1 MIIQRKT
8 HDRRRCECRNYCLQH
23 LYSFWQS
30 IHLQASGL
38 LSFEN
43 FLQLNKFI
51 TIKNKGFHFRAYM
64 YVYKEKKPLGM
75 KIKWLSVEFFNF
87 RGYVILIHFY
97 YLSLILTRL
106 LSYIRHAFTLLC
118 KPFRLGLG
126 NWMFYTTTVSAR
138 WFCRRLPS
146 MTVRSLQAYPFH
158 VITQTLTTPS
168 PSNNDCLLV

>member
-1 MIIQRKT
+1 MTDGAVNAGTIVSNI
-8 HDRRRCECRNYCLQH
+8 
-23 LYSFWQS
+23 S
-30 IHLQASGL
+30 ILFDIAHTYKLRVYNHLQ
-38 LSFEN
+38 N

-64 YVYKEKKPLGM
+64 DVYKEKKPLGM

-97 YLSLILTRL
+97 YFSLILTRL
-106 LSYIRHAFTLLC
+106 LSNIRHAFTLLC
-118 KPFRLGLG
+118 KPFRLGWG
-126 NWMFYTTTVSAR
+126 NWMLYTTTVPAR

-146 MTVRSLQAYPFH
+146 MTVRLLQAYPFH

>member
-1 MIIQRKT
+1 MPVQLSPTSR
-8 HDRRRCECRNYCLQH
+8 
-23 LYSFWQS
+23 S
-30 IHLQASGL
+30 ILFDIAHTYKLRVYNHLQ
-38 LSFEN
+38 N

-97 YLSLILTRL
+97 YLLLILTRL

-118 KPFRLGLG
+118 KPFRLGWG